1 MHHKIYTMPMAKI
14 YALYVQ
20 KITKKDR
27 RIEELD
33 QVITWLTGYQTKDL
47 SALDDV
53 TVQAFFSDA
62 PKMNEKRR
70 FITGKICGVQI
81 ETIEDP
87 LMKNIR
93 YLDKLVDELAK
104 GRPLHKILREAPYG
118 I

>member
-1 MHHKIYTMPMAKI
+1 MLHKIYTMPMAKI
-14 YALYVQ
+14 YALYTK

-27 RIEELD
+27 RIEELN

-104 GRPLHKILREAPYG
+104 GMPLHKILREAPHG

>member
-1 MHHKIYTMPMAKI
+1 MLHKIYTMPMAKI

-27 RIEELD
+27 KIEELN
-33 QVITWLTGYQTKDL
+33 QVITWLIGYQTKDL

-53 TVQAFFSDA
+53 TVSAFFSNA
-62 PKMNEKRR
+62 PKMNENRR
-70 FITGKICGVQI
+70 LITGKICGVQI

-87 LMKNIR
+87 LMKDIR
-93 YLDKLVDELAK
+93 YLDKLVDEVAE
-104 GRPLHKILREAPYG
+104 GIPLHKILREASRG